1 MKFAAC
7 NGEWVHA
14 EYCNDLQEAKKA
26 SRSVAA
32 HAIRALPKSPKLPK
46 LTIGP
51 AALLADWDEQ
61 AKVLI

>member
-1 MKFAAC
+1 
-7 NGEWVHA
+7 
-14 EYCNDLQEAKKA
+14 
-26 SRSVAA
+26 VAA